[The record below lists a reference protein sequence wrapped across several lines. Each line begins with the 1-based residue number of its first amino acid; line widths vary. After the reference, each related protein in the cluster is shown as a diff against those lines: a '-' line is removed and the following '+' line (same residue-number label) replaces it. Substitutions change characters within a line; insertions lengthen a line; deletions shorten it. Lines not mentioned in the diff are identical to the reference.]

1 MSIEEDEYGIIEVE
15 AKEKTQTKEVLA
27 EDIKAAVD
35 EVLKITR
42 ESKETKTEWEILA
55 EVLKDFVERQEKRK
69 RSPVSGP
76 EPGKWGLVQMEWRD
90 KGARW
95 RRE

>member
-1 MSIEEDEYGIIEVE
+1 MSIEEDEYGIIE

-69 RSPVSGP
+69 SSPVSGP
-76 EPGKWGLVQMEWRD
+76 EPGKWGLVKMEQRD
-90 KGARW
+90 KGAWW

>member
-1 MSIEEDEYGIIEVE
+1 MSIEAEEDEYGIIE
-15 AKEKTQTKEVLA
+15 ATKETQYKVTLA

-42 ESKETKTEWEILA
+42 ESKETKTEWKILA

-69 RSPVSGP
+69 SSPVP
-76 EPGKWGLVQMEWRD
+76 EPE
-90 KGARW
+90 RW
-95 RRE
+95 NDL